1 MRKCLQVLLL
11 FFVLSPLAA
20 QVVTTE
26 PFFVTEGV
34 QVTITFN
41 ADQGTKGL
49 MNFTGDVYAH
59 TGVITD
65 KSTSNSDWK
74 YVVANWGVN
83 VAKAKLTRIST
94 NTYQLVMPTDIRTYY
109 NVPAAEKILKLAFVF
124 RSSAQVNGAW
134 LEGKDTGGK
143 DIFIDV
149 YEPQLSAEIAVPL
162 NGALFQPGEQVN
174 VTGKGMSADG
184 LRLYYN
190 DELVAS
196 TQDLTLNY
204 SFNAPAS
211 GSHTLKLEAYKGT
224 EIKDHS
230 ISFYIRES
238 VQNLPRPAGL
248 RLGANHQGETSIT
261 FVLQAPH
268 KNYVYVLG
276 DFNNWEPVPSAQ
288 MNKDGE
294 YFWLTIDN
302 LESNT
307 EYAYQYYID
316 GQLRIADPYTNKVL
330 DPWND
335 KYISDLV
342 YPNLKPYPENKADGI
357 VSVVHTS
364 PAQYQWNTTQFN
376 PPAKK
381 DLVIYE
387 VLIRDFTANGD
398 IKTITDTLDYLVR
411 LGVNAIE
418 LMPFNEFEGNDS
430 WGYNPSFYF
439 ATDKAYGTAYD
450 YKAFIDAC
458 HSRGI
463 AVIMDMVLNHSYGQ
477 SPLALMYLDGGK
489 PAANNPWYNREHNM
503 QNTAAQWGYDFN
515 HESNYTKALVD
526 SILSYWMTEFRIDG
540 FRFDFTKGFTNTV
553 YGPSSW
559 ASEYDAGRI
568 ALLKRMADEIW
579 KRKENAI
586 VIFEHL
592 SDNVEERELADYGIL
607 MWGNHNH
614 NFSEA
619 VMGYHD
625 GNKSNFSW
633 ASYKQRTWQNPHIVG
648 YMESHDEERITY
660 KALTYGRVVPEYS
673 VKEPYNAI
681 KRKGTAAVFLF
692 SIPGPKMIWQFGELG
707 YDISIDNGGRLG
719 KKPPKWEYKNDP
731 DRAQLFNVYAH
742 MIQLKKT
749 EPVFATTDFSMNVAE
764 SVKRIALNYPG
775 NDVRLVGNFDVEL
788 KTVAPAFSST
798 GWWYNHFR
806 GDSIMVTDINQQVTL
821 APGNFYLF
829 SKKKMAGFEVIS
841 SVKPKPEEVN
851 KSVVFPNPVRE
862 TLFIQSEAIISEI
875 MVVDM
880 NGSLKERYNVSGQQ
894 TALPVNS
901 WKKGVYIVKILF
913 ADGKLEHHKI
923 IR

>member
-1 MRKCLQVLLL
+1 MKKFLQLCFLLVLT
-11 FFVLSPLAA
+11 VGVKA
-20 QVVTTE
+20 QVVTAE

-34 QVTITFN
+34 PVTITFN
-41 ADQGTKGL
+41 AGQGTKGL
-49 MNFTGDVYAH
+49 MNYTGDVYAH

-65 KSTSNSDWK
+65 KSTTNSDWK

-83 VAKAKLTRIST
+83 VAKAKLTRVST

-124 RSSAQVNGAW
+124 RSAAQVNGVW

-162 NGALFQPGEQVN
+162 NGSLFQPGEQVN

-190 DELVAS
+190 NELVAS
-196 TQDLTLNY
+196 TQQLTLNY

-230 ISFYIRES
+230 ISFYIREA

-248 RLGANHQGETSIT
+248 RLGANHQSETSIT

-288 MNKDGE
+288 MYKDGE
-294 YFWLTIDN
+294 FFWLTIDN
-302 LESNT
+302 LGFNT

-335 KYISDLV
+335 KYISASV
-342 YPNLKPYPENKADGI
+342 YPNLKPYPESKTDGI

-376 PPAKK
+376 PPTNK

-439 ATDKAYGTAYD
+439 ATDKAYGTAND

-503 QNTAAQWGYDFN
+503 QNTAAQWGFDFN
-515 HESNYTKALVD
+515 HQSNYTKALVD
-526 SILSYWMTEFRIDG
+526 SVLSYWMTEFRIDG

-559 ASEYDAGRI
+559 ASEYDASRI
-568 ALLKRMADEIW
+568 SILKRMVTEIR
-579 KRKENAI
+579 KRKNDAI
-586 VIFEHL
+586 IIFEHL
-592 SDNVEERELADYGIL
+592 SDNAEEKELADLGIL

-625 GNKSNFSW
+625 GGKSNFSW
-633 ASYKQRTWQNPHIVG
+633 ASYKQRGWQQPNIVG
-648 YMESHDEERITY
+648 YMESHDEERIMY
-660 KALTYGRVVPEYS
+660 KALTFGSAITGYS
-673 VKEPYNAI
+673 VKDVYNSL
-681 KRKGTAAVFLF
+681 KRSETAAVFLL

-707 YDISIDNGGRLG
+707 YDISINEGGRLG
-719 KKPPKWEYKNDP
+719 KKPPKWEYVNNA
-731 DRAQLFNVYAH
+731 DRAQLFNIYSH
-742 MIQLKKT
+742 MIKLKKS
-749 EPVFATTDFSMNVAE
+749 EDVFSTNDFTLNVAG
-764 SVKRIALNYPG
+764 SVKSIALNHQG
-775 NDVRLVGNFDVEL
+775 NHVRLVGNFDVVI
-788 KTVAPAFSST
+788 KSVSPGFSKT
-798 GWWYNHFR
+798 GWWYNHFD
-806 GDSIMVTDINQQVTL
+806 GDSIMVTNLSQQVTI
-821 APGNFYLF
+821 APGKFNFYTT
-829 SKKKMAGFEVIS
+829 KKMAGFNVFS
-841 SVKPKPEEVN
+841 SIAPEYGN
-851 KSVVFPNPVRE
+851 TAKTIIYPNPVKE
-862 TLFIQSEAIISEI
+862 ILTVKSDEIINQIIVYDLKGRAVAKILCNDFEKA
-875 MVVDM
+875 M
-880 NGSLKERYNVSGQQ
+880 NVGHWR
-894 TALPVNS
+894 P
-901 WKKGVYIVKILF
+901 GVYFVKLIT
-913 ADGKLEHHKI
+913 AEGKNEIHKLVK
-923 IR
+923 